1 MTDHPSTQTAASTR
15 TAASAP
21 AVASTAAAAAPH
33 RQQLIELLGELARA
47 IELELEALAQHDH
60 AALIAATSA
69 KRAQLGRIDGFWRR
83 NDDIANT
90 LSDPA
95 APHASELAAITDRCR
110 TLNAAA
116 GAAIAT
122 LGQRVAGTLALLGHG
137 HPVAYSPHGKC
148 TAGPVSRHTAV
159 C

>member
-1 MTDHPSTQTAASTR
+1 MTDHPSTG
-15 TAASAP
+15 
-21 AVASTAAAAAPH
+21 AAAAPP
-33 RQQLIELLGELARA
+33 RQQLIDLLDELARA

-60 AALIAATSA
+60 EALIAATST
-69 KRAQLGRIDGFWRR
+69 KRAQLGRVDRFWRR
-83 NDDIANT
+83 NDAIANT
-90 LSDPA
+90 LSDPT
-95 APHASELAAITDRCR
+95 APHAKELAAITDRCR

-137 HPVAYSPHGKC
+137 HAVAYSAHGQC
-148 TAGPVSRHTAV
+148 TAGPVSRHNAV